1 MSDLSGDHQT
11 HSYEGIWPSLNKF
24 LLGLILFTITIPI
37 AYSFMPEVKKRAE
50 AAARIAELNAQID
63 DARMKLARLQREEFL
78 LKNDREY
85 LGIIAR
91 DRLDMM
97 KEGENIYRLE
107 APKPAVAKP
116 SARR

>member
-1 MSDLSGDHQT
+1 MSDQHGDHQT

-37 AYSFMPEVKKRAE
+37 AYSFMPEVKKKRE
-50 AAARIAELNAQID
+50 ATARIEELSAQVD
-63 DARMKLARLQREEFL
+63 DARMQLARLQREESL
-78 LKNDREY
+78 LRNDREY
-85 LGIIAR
+85 LSLIAR

-107 APKPAVAKP
+107 APKAATPKPA
-116 SARR
+116 ARR